1 MKVIRA
7 RTAGFCMGVDLALRK
22 LDRVVAENQG
32 PIYTLGPII
41 HNPQVLEDYARRG
54 VRRVGTV
61 EEVPPGSKAVIRAH
75 GIPMHKEALLRKR
88 NVTIV
93 DATCPKV
100 KRAQILIQ
108 EQSAQGRF
116 LLLYGEEDHP
126 EVLGLRSYAH
136 PNNLVFDSAESFDA
150 LALPEGTPCFLAA
163 QTTQD
168 RQEFEVLKQKMH
180 ARFGADAPVLNTICD
195 ATKERQLE
203 ALEIAQHVKAMVV
216 VGGFESGNTRRLA
229 SVAAD
234 QGIFCVHV
242 ETGDQLPM
250 DTLRGY
256 IELGLTAGASTPK
269 KVIDDIEEILFQG

>member
-22 LDRVVAENQG
+22 LDKVVEENHG

-41 HNPQVLEDYARRG
+41 HNPQVLEDYERRG
-54 VRRVGTV
+54 VHRASSV
-61 EEVPPGSKAVIRAH
+61 EEIPPGSKAVIRAH
-75 GIPMHKEALLRKR
+75 GIPMHKEAQLRER
-88 NVTIV
+88 DVQIV

-100 KRAQILIQ
+100 KRAQILIK
-108 EQSAQGRF
+108 EQADKGRF

-126 EVLGLRSYAH
+126 EVLGLRSYAF
-136 PNNLVFDSAESFDA
+136 PNNLVFDSAESFDR
-150 LALPEGTPCFLAA
+150 LGLPENTPCFLAA

-168 RQEFEVLKQKMH
+168 RQEFESLKHKML
-180 ARFGADAPVLNTICD
+180 ARFGKETPVLNTICD
-195 ATKERQLE
+195 ATKERQQE
-203 ALEIAQHVKAMVV
+203 ALKLAQHVKAMVV

-250 DTLRGY
+250 DSLRGY
-256 IELGLTAGASTPK
+256 SEVGLTAGASTPK

>member
-22 LDRVVAENQG
+22 LDKVVAENEG

-54 VRRVGTV
+54 VHRASSV
-61 EEVPPGSKAVIRAH
+61 EEIPPGSKAVIRAH
-75 GIPMHKEALLRKR
+75 GIPKHKEAMLRER

-108 EQSAQGRF
+108 EQAAQGRF

-126 EVLGLRSYAH
+126 EVLGLRSYAF
-136 PNNLVFDSAESFDA
+136 PDNLVFDSAEAFDA
-150 LALPEGTPCFLAA
+150 LDVSKDTPCFLAA

-168 RQEFEVLKQKMH
+168 RQEFELLKQKMRE
-180 ARFGADAPVLNTICD
+180 RFGNDTPVLNTICD
-195 ATKERQLE
+195 ATKERQQE
-203 ALEIAQHVKAMVV
+203 ALEIARHVKAMVV

-242 ETGDQLPM
+242 ETGEQLPM
-250 DTLRGY
+250 DKLRAY
-256 IELGLTAGASTPK
+256 AEIGLTAGASTPK
-269 KVIDDIEEILFQG
+269 KVIDDIEGILFQG